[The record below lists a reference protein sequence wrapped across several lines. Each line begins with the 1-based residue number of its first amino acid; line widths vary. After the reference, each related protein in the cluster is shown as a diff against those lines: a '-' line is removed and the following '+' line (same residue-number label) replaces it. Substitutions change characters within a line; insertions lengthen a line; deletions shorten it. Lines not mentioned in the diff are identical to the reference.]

1 MNRKELIKQVGNERI
16 RILFNAAEA
25 RIEIGDTTL
34 AKSYIKRLKKISAHY
49 KIKLGKEM
57 KSRICKKCNALLIPG
72 KTCSV
77 RIVSAH
83 RYVSYECN
91 ACKSQSHIFY

>member
-16 RILFNAAEA
+16 QILFNAAEK
-25 RIEIGDTTL
+25 RTEIGDAAL
-34 AKSYIKRLKKISAHY
+34 AKGYIKRLRKISTHY
-49 KIKLGKEM
+49 KIKLSKEM
-57 KSRICKKCNALLIPG
+57 KNRICKKCNALLIPG

-77 RIVSAH
+77 RVVSVH

-91 ACKSQSHIFY
+91 DCKCQTHIFY